1 VRHLGKNY
9 GEVDSVVHTT
19 RAQAQI
25 REKLQRESRILVPV
39 PEALTSGAGGEAG
52 ALPRYPPRGSDLGL
66 LWRVDLVHSE
76 QVIKHI
82 QRVH

>member
-1 VRHLGKNY
+1 
-9 GEVDSVVHTT
+9 VVHTT